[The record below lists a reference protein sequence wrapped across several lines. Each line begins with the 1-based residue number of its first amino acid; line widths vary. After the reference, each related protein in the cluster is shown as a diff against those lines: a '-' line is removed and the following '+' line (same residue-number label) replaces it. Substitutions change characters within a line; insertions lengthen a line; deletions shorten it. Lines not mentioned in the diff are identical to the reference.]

1 MRVRP
6 LGTDGDF
13 VPVYSLSQMASGSDA
28 VRQVVDLRLRLNR
41 GEWWEDEEIGFQVP
55 EFLTESA
62 RSGDVDLLSKYISMY
77 ISQTMGVR
85 AIEDVLATISGHDM
99 AYTCVVLTD
108 DGTSETVEVNINGL
122 L

>member
-1 MRVRP
+1 MRTRP
-6 LGTDGDF
+6 LGPDGDF

-62 RSGDVDLLSKYISMY
+62 RSGDVDLLSKYVSMY

-85 AIEDVLATISGHDM
+85 AIEDVLATFSGHDM
-99 AYTCVVLTD
+99 TYTCVVLTE
-108 DGTSETVEVNINGL
+108 DGTSENVEVNINGL

>member
-1 MRVRP
+1 MRTRP
-6 LGTDGDF
+6 LGPDGDY
-13 VPVYSLSQMASGSDA
+13 VPIYSLSQMASGSDA

-77 ISQTMGVR
+77 ISQSMGVR
-85 AIEDVLATISGHDM
+85 AIEDVLATFTGHDM
-99 AYTCVVLTD
+99 TYTCVVLTD